1 MPPINAVLS
10 KPERIGLNPMA
21 SSASSALPPR
31 AASQPKRLRISTSG
45 VGPSW
50 NMYERLCT
58 CDKKAR
64 TWLGSFVHS
73 QYIYIC
79 VCVYV
84 YVYVYVS
91 IFEYPYIWTQH
102 THLLRWR
109 WKEGEPGFGHRRQVS
124 ATDALRAAMKEAAG
138 ARIFQRGNVG
148 RFYGSIYCVNRLVQ
162 RHHLNPDISD
172 YIFPSTA
179 EAEEV
184 KAPYKEPDE
193 AWLSET
199 WAGSWQKL
207 KKELAMGGGSL
218 EHWCFSRWCVGFW
231 IAWTWAIWLLCRSW
245 HVAHARL
252 CSTEGGLI
260 AFVTTL
266 RQDLAVVA
274 DMLHIAAYAQQGW
287 WGGLIT
293 FLTPFRGTCCRRCWN
308 VAHARLCS
316 KGGVEGW

>member
-1 MPPINAVLS
+1 M
-10 KPERIGLNPMA
+10 
-21 SSASSALPPR
+21 
-31 AASQPKRLRISTSG
+31 
-45 VGPSW
+45 
-50 NMYERLCT
+50 
-58 CDKKAR
+58 
-64 TWLGSFVHS
+64 
-73 QYIYIC
+73 C
-79 VCVYV
+79 VCVCICICICIDIWI
-84 YVYVYVS
+84 S
-91 IFEYPYIWTQH
+91 IHMDTAYPSIEMAMERGRAWF
-102 THLLRWR
+102 L
-109 WKEGEPGFGHRRQVS
+109 
-124 ATDALRAAMKEAAG
+124 ATDARFRPPTPCELPWRRQRG

-193 AWLSET
+193 ARLSET